1 MQYSLKINVTT
12 AEVLMPA
19 SEISEQISLAGK
31 EASGTGNMKFMINGA
46 VTLGTLDGANVE
58 INEAVGEDNIFI
70 FGMRTPDVKALW
82 DRGYYPIDYY
92 HNNERIRKV
101 LDRIDRGFNGKS
113 FWHIKEYLI
122 KRYPVA
128 DPFMCLADFN
138 NYMATYYKLDQI
150 YRDQRKWNQMSLV
163 NIAKA
168 GIFSADRSISEYAEN
183 IWDIKP
189 VE

>member
-1 MQYSLKINVTT
+1 MTS
-12 AEVLMPA
+12 AEVLIPA

-46 VTLGTLDGANVE
+46 ITLGTLDGANVE
-58 INEAVGEDNIFI
+58 INDAVGDENIFI
-70 FGMRTPDVKALW
+70 FGMKTPEVKALW
-82 DRGYYPIDYY
+82 ERGYYSNDYY
-92 HNNERIRKV
+92 NNNERIRKV

-113 FWHIKEYLI
+113 FWHIKEYLLN
-122 KRYPVA
+122 RYPVS

-138 NYMATYYKLDQI
+138 NYMATYYRLDQT
-150 YRDQRKWNQMSLV
+150 YKNQRKWNQMSLV

-168 GIFSADRSISEYAEN
+168 GIFSSDRSIMEYANN

-189 VE
+189 VK